1 MGPGR
6 LFRSWSAVLA
16 RMLAGA
22 ALLLVIVRHND
33 AAVFLADGLGP
44 PAFRRSLAP
53 PGQAPSAAR
62 AQGRVS
68 GSLAET
74 LAHAQ
79 QLIERRDLA
88 AARSELTGALGVY
101 PRDPGL
107 RNLLGVVEA
116 QQGDYRKAE
125 ADFKIAIAAAGARFT
140 GAYLN
145 LGRLYQEN
153 AAKDPRASE
162 KGLEIYRRLLDFEPG
177 NVEATYQSAVLLGH
191 LGSFQ
196 ASLDQLSRLPAED
209 QQRAQALSVRCA
221 DYAGLGETARAEGAA
236 ARLLAREDLAEADVL
251 SILPVLES
259 HKRGDLEGRLLE
271 GLAERKL
278 ASPGALSR
286 LGLLYER
293 RGQLD
298 RARETLERVA
308 ELEPNSVPT
317 LLELA
322 RVASRQKD
330 NKGALGYL
338 AHARDIEPAN
348 ASVHFFFGMVSVEEN
363 LAQEA
368 YTSLKKAVS
377 LDPANAYYNYA
388 LGAVAVGRD
397 DPREAVPYF
406 QKYCELKPQD
416 PRGRFALGAAYFY
429 SHDYERARQKLR
441 AAARAPGTASGA
453 HFFLGRIAN
462 QEGNSTE
469 AVRELRLALEGDPN
483 YADAHAELGRVRLNR
498 KEHSLAEK
506 ELLRALDIDPNNY
519 TANLNLMILY
529 QRTKDPRAE
538 AQAGRF
544 EEVKKRRAERAKE
557 FLRTIEVR
565 PY

>member
-6 LFRSWSAVLA
+6 LFPSRSAVLA
-16 RMLAGA
+16 RRVAGA
-22 ALLLVIVRHND
+22 ALLLGIANHSGAPVLRSG
-33 AAVFLADGLGP
+33 GLRP
-44 PAFRRSLAP
+44 PAFRPSLP
-53 PGQAPSAAR
+53 TPEQAPSAAT
-62 AQGRVS
+62 AQDRVP

-88 AARSELTGALGVY
+88 AARSELTGALGAY

-125 ADFKIAIAAAGARFT
+125 ADFKIAIAAGSRFT

-153 AAKDPRASE
+153 AAKDPRALK
-162 KGLEIYRRLLDFEPG
+162 KGLEVYRRLLDFEPE
-177 NVEATYQSAVLLGH
+177 NVEATYQSAVLLGR
-191 LGSFQ
+191 LASFQ
-196 ASLDQLSRLPAED
+196 ASLDRLSRLPAED

-259 HKRGDLEGRLLE
+259 HKRDDLEGRLLE

-278 ASPGALSR
+278 ASPATLNR
-286 LGLLYER
+286 LGLHYER
-293 RGQLD
+293 RGRLD
-298 RARETLERVA
+298 QARQTLERVA
-308 ELEPNSVPT
+308 ELEPNSVAT

-322 RVASRQKD
+322 RVANQQKD

-388 LGAVAVGRD
+388 MGAVAVGRD
-397 DPREAVPYF
+397 DPREAIPYF

-429 SHDYERARQKLR
+429 SHDYERARQKLE
-441 AAARAPGTASGA
+441 AAARAPETASGA

-462 QEGNSTE
+462 QEGDLAE
-469 AVRELRLALEGDPN
+469 AVRELRLALDGDPN

-498 KEHSLAEK
+498 KEYSLAEK
-506 ELLRALDIDPNNY
+506 DLLRALEIDPNNY

-538 AQAGRF
+538 AQASRF

>member
-1 MGPGR
+1 M
-6 LFRSWSAVLA
+6 VT
-16 RMLAGA
+16 GA
-22 ALLLVIVRHND
+22 ALLLVLARNSD
-33 AAVFLADGLGP
+33 AAVLRGRGLGA
-44 PAFRRSLAP
+44 PAFRRSLAL

-88 AARSELTGALGVY
+88 AARSELTGALGAY
-101 PRDPGL
+101 PRNPSL
-107 RNLLGVVEA
+107 RNLLAVVEA
-116 QQGDYRKAE
+116 QEGDYRKAE
-125 ADFKIAIAAAGARFT
+125 ADFKIAIAAGSRFT

-153 AAKDPRASE
+153 AAKDPRALE
-162 KGLEIYRRLLDFEPG
+162 KGVEVYRRVLDFEPG
-177 NVEATYQSAVLLGH
+177 NVEAIYQSAVLLER

-196 ASLDQLSRLPAED
+196 ASLDRLSRLPAED
-209 QQRAQALSVRCA
+209 QQRSQTLSVRCA
-221 DYAGLGETARAEGAA
+221 DYAGLGETSRAEGAA
-236 ARLLAREDLAEADVL
+236 ARLLARADMTEADVV

-259 HKRGDLEGRLLE
+259 HKRDDLEERLLE

-278 ASPGALSR
+278 ASPGTLSR

-298 RARETLERVA
+298 RARQTLERVA
-308 ELEPNSVPT
+308 ELEPNSVAT

-322 RVASRQKD
+322 RVSNQQKD

-338 AHARDIEPAN
+338 AHARDLEPEN

-368 YTSLKKAVS
+368 YMSLKKAVS

-397 DPREAVPYF
+397 DPREAIPYF

-429 SHDYERARQKLR
+429 SHDYERARQKLQ
-441 AAARAPGTASGA
+441 AAARAPQTAAGA

-462 QEGNSTE
+462 QEGDLPQ

-498 KEHSLAEK
+498 KEYSLAEK
-506 ELLRALDIDPNNY
+506 ELLRALEIDPNNY
-519 TANLNLMILY
+519 TANLNLMVLY
-529 QRTKDPRAE
+529 QRTKDPRAK
-538 AQAGRF
+538 AQASRF
-544 EEVKKRRAERAKE
+544 GEVKKRRAERAKE

>member
-33 AAVFLADGLGP
+33 ATVLRSGDLLP

-53 PGQAPSAAR
+53 PGQARSAAA
-62 AQGRVS
+62 AQDRVS

-79 QLIERRDLA
+79 QLVERRDLA

-125 ADFKIAIAAAGARFT
+125 ADFKIAITAGSRFT

-153 AAKDPRASE
+153 AAKDPRALE

-177 NVEATYQSAVLLGH
+177 NVEARYQSAVLLGR

-221 DYAGLGETARAEGAA
+221 DYAGLGETARAEDAA

-259 HKRGDLEGRLLE
+259 HKRDDLARRDDLERRLLE
-271 GLAERKL
+271 GLAERRL

-308 ELEPNSVPT
+308 ELEPNSV
-317 LLELA
+317 
-322 RVASRQKD
+322 
-330 NKGALGYL
+330 
-338 AHARDIEPAN
+338 
-348 ASVHFFFGMVSVEEN
+348 
-363 LAQEA
+363 
-368 YTSLKKAVS
+368 
-377 LDPANAYYNYA
+377 
-388 LGAVAVGRD
+388 
-397 DPREAVPYF
+397 
-406 QKYCELKPQD
+406 
-416 PRGRFALGAAYFY
+416 
-429 SHDYERARQKLR
+429 
-441 AAARAPGTASGA
+441 
-453 HFFLGRIAN
+453 
-462 QEGNSTE
+462 
-469 AVRELRLALEGDPN
+469 
-483 YADAHAELGRVRLNR
+483 
-498 KEHSLAEK
+498 
-506 ELLRALDIDPNNY
+506 
-519 TANLNLMILY
+519 
-529 QRTKDPRAE
+529 
-538 AQAGRF
+538 
-544 EEVKKRRAERAKE
+544 
-557 FLRTIEVR
+557 
-565 PY
+565 

>member
-1 MGPGR
+1 M
-6 LFRSWSAVLA
+6 V
-16 RMLAGA
+16 AGA
-22 ALLLVIVRHND
+22 ALLWVIAKHGD
-33 AAVFLADGLGP
+33 ATVLRSGGLLP

-53 PGQAPSAAR
+53 PGQARSAAATQDR
-62 AQGRVS
+62 IS

-79 QLIERRDLA
+79 QLIEQRDLA

-125 ADFKIAIAAAGARFT
+125 ADFKISIAAAASRFT

-153 AAKDPRASE
+153 AAKDPHALE

-177 NVEATYQSAVLLGH
+177 NVEATYQSAVLLGR

-209 QQRAQALSVRCA
+209 QQRAQALSLRCA

-236 ARLLAREDLAEADVL
+236 ARLLAREDMAEADVV

-259 HKRGDLEGRLLE
+259 HKRDDLEGRLLE

-278 ASPGALSR
+278 ASPGTLNR

-293 RGQLD
+293 RGRLD
-298 RARETLERVA
+298 QARATLERVA

-322 RVASRQKD
+322 RVASQQKD

-338 AHARDIEPAN
+338 AHARDLEPAN

-368 YTSLKKAVS
+368 YMALKKAVS

-388 LGAVAVGRD
+388 IGAVAVGRD

-416 PRGRFALGAAYFY
+416 ARGRFALGAAYFY
-429 SHDYERARQKLR
+429 SHDYERARQKLK
-441 AAARAPGTASGA
+441 AAARAPETASGA

-462 QEGNSTE
+462 QEGDSTE

-498 KEHSLAEK
+498 KEYPLAEK
-506 ELLRALDIDPNNY
+506 ELARALEIDPNNY
-519 TANLNLMILY
+519 TANLNLMVLY

-538 AQAGRF
+538 AQASRF
-544 EEVKKRRAERAKE
+544 EEVKKRRAQRAKE

>member
-68 GSLAET
+68 GSLAEP
-74 LAHAQ
+74 LAHVQ

-88 AARSELTGALGVY
+88 AARSELTGALGAY
-101 PRDPGL
+101 PKDPGL

-125 ADFKIAIAAAGARFT
+125 ADFKIAIAAGSRFT

-177 NVEATYQSAVLLGH
+177 NVEAIYQTAVLLGR

-236 ARLLAREDLAEADVL
+236 ARLLAREDLAEV
-251 SILPVLES
+251 
-259 HKRGDLEGRLLE
+259 
-271 GLAERKL
+271 
-278 ASPGALSR
+278 
-286 LGLLYER
+286 
-293 RGQLD
+293 
-298 RARETLERVA
+298 
-308 ELEPNSVPT
+308 
-317 LLELA
+317 
-322 RVASRQKD
+322 
-330 NKGALGYL
+330 
-338 AHARDIEPAN
+338 
-348 ASVHFFFGMVSVEEN
+348 
-363 LAQEA
+363 
-368 YTSLKKAVS
+368 
-377 LDPANAYYNYA
+377 
-388 LGAVAVGRD
+388 
-397 DPREAVPYF
+397 
-406 QKYCELKPQD
+406 
-416 PRGRFALGAAYFY
+416 
-429 SHDYERARQKLR
+429 
-441 AAARAPGTASGA
+441 
-453 HFFLGRIAN
+453 
-462 QEGNSTE
+462 
-469 AVRELRLALEGDPN
+469 
-483 YADAHAELGRVRLNR
+483 
-498 KEHSLAEK
+498 
-506 ELLRALDIDPNNY
+506 
-519 TANLNLMILY
+519 
-529 QRTKDPRAE
+529 
-538 AQAGRF
+538 
-544 EEVKKRRAERAKE
+544 
-557 FLRTIEVR
+557 
-565 PY
+565 